1 MGRIR
6 YEIISVIKES
16 NKGKVYLAS
25 VEGYG
30 FPVIVKQLKRGDR
43 KVYDALRVTENNH
56 IPRIYDLEENDGEL
70 LVVEEYIEG
79 ELLSVYLT
87 ERRLTESEYISIAKQ
102 LCVGLRSLHQCNP
115 PVIHRDIKPS
125 NVIVNSEGII
135 KIIDF
140 DSSRQ
145 YKEESESDT
154 RLLGTEKYAAPEQ
167 YGFSQTDCRSDIYSL
182 GVVFG
187 SIPDFVSEKKNRRW
201 KRLVEKCTLFAPESR
216 FQTVEEIERELKK
229 IEEAGNVRK
238 GILAGAIS
246 ICLVL
251 FIVLLGVFC
260 KARDIKETSGE
271 PPTPVPE
278 PVWESEPATSP
289 SPSPTVT
296 PTPVPTKRPTVTPFK
311 MWEPSPTPLPTPL
324 PTATPTPTPLPG
336 PTPTLLPLDL
346 GETVVNS
353 TRADMV
359 GMTISENSPEGRISE
374 EDLPEVAV
382 LKRKIAI
389 NKAYVQ
395 YYFKDRMQRDDLLT
409 YTSFFD
415 DARES
420 FVGVKLYSYQSGEWM
435 RLSCTEAYEKDGIC
449 HIDGRFMDGLPDGFY
464 LQVIQ
469 YRMEGDKGIREHS
482 VYVYVAERDDFNE
495 PSGYIDGNRIE
506 YRGEKGITLHTITR
520 NSFEPR
526 IESVHWTWG
535 DELDPSLYTIL
546 YGGRAVEYSAY
557 LLEKFMENGEI
568 QLYLKM
574 SDGTKEY
581 VLIRVEP
588 NML

>member
-102 LCVGLRSLHQCNP
+102 LCEGLRSLHQCNP

-125 NVIVNSEGII
+125 NVIVNSEGIV

-187 SIPDFVSEKKNRRW
+187 SIPGFVSEKKNRRW

-289 SPSPTVT
+289 SP
-296 PTPVPTKRPTVTPFK
+296 
-311 MWEPSPTPLPTPL
+311 TPLPTPL
-324 PTATPTPTPLPG
+324 PTATPTSTPLPG

-359 GMTISENSPEGRISE
+359 GLTISENSPEGRISE

-389 NKAYVQ
+389 NKSYVQ

-482 VYVYVAERDDFNE
+482 VYVYVAESDDFNE

-568 QLYLKM
+568 QIYLKM

-581 VLIRVEP
+581 VVIRVEP